1 MTHSPPGL
9 AKPKPVVPAPDAAR
23 ATQIVERGRTVVR
36 EERLALEHVERRL
49 DARFADAVLLIAASR
64 GRVIVAGVGKS
75 GLIGRKIAATLTST
89 GTPAAFL
96 HPADSVHGDLGIV
109 GTDDVAI
116 LISKGGESTEVVAL
130 LEHLQ
135 RFGVRTIAIT
145 GAAQSALGRH
155 CDVVLD
161 ASVEEEACPHDLAPT
176 TSTTAALAVGDAL
189 AVALLHEKGFRRE
202 DFARLH
208 PGGLLGK
215 RLLTRVTDV
224 MLSEDLP
231 VLPGTATMLEAVV
244 QMAERR
250 GTVMIVDNAH
260 RLQGVVTVGD
270 MMRLQE
276 RTQDWQRVPVADV
289 MARRRGVPP
298 GRTSLEVPRSSRCRA
313 MGSWH
318 CRSSM
323 PADMWTA
330 SCTCTICC
338 ARGRRDGPERR
349 RYGHRRAAD
358 VTRRGCWGQDSSGG
372 KLQDRGKTPPLA
384 ARVIHWPTPRIRCST
399 TRNRGSPI
407 TGS

>member
-1 MTHSPPGL
+1 MTHPPPSAAKRKPSAASP
-9 AKPKPVVPAPDAAR
+9 PDAAR
-23 ATQIVERGRTVVR
+23 VAEIVERGRRVIH

-49 DARFADAVLLIAASR
+49 DARFADGVFLIAASR

-109 GTDDVAI
+109 GTDDIAI
-116 LISKGGESTEVVAL
+116 LISKGGESAELLAL

-145 GAAQSALGRH
+145 GAPQSALGRH

-161 ASVEEEACPHDLAPT
+161 ASVDEEACPHDLAPT

-224 MLSEDLP
+224 MLAEDLP

-250 GTVMIVDNAH
+250 GTVMIVDGTR

-276 RTQDWQRVPVADV
+276 RTPEWQHVPVADV
-289 MARRRGVPP
+289 MTRAP
-298 GRTSLEVPRSSRCRA
+298 RTTRA
-313 MGSWH
+313 EELGS
-318 CRSSM
+318 
-323 PADMWTA
+323 
-330 SCTCTICC
+330 
-338 ARGRRDGPERR
+338 
-349 RYGHRRAAD
+349 AA
-358 VTRRGCWGQDSSGG
+358 VFKMQSSGIMALPVLDDSG
-372 KLQDRGKTPPLA
+372 
-384 ARVIHWPTPRIRCST
+384 RVDGIVHLHDLLRA
-399 TRNRGSPI
+399 GSA
-407 TGS
+407 